1 MINSALLKIVGKEI
15 AWFALA
21 ILLSYM
27 MMYCLY
33 LLIEA
38 LGFAVSSAAPAAV
51 GGMTPMGLLVS
62 LFAQDLA
69 FLLCAAQRIKNER
82 ESIDD
87 WKSSA
92 PQISLPQKIGLGVFA
107 ALVLLVAVYLQEA
120 VLSLFFDPNE
130 LMKSYWEGA
139 RNFNPEEK
147 TFLFFFMVISGPV
160 VEELYF
166 REAMLGSIW
175 RAGFSRFAEIF
186 SCQVFG
192 VIKLDFLHIFAYVIY
207 AAGLSLL
214 YLKTKSA
221 AVPIFAHV
229 ATNCLVYFMLFVN

>member
-1 MINSALLKIVGKEI
+1 MNSALLKIIGKEV

-21 ILLSYM
+21 TFLAYI
-27 MMYCLY
+27 MMYGFY
-33 LLIEA
+33 LLIESW
-38 LGFAVSSAAPAAV
+38 GFAVNSGDPAAV
-51 GGMTPMGLLVS
+51 DGLTPMALLVS

-69 FLLCAAQRIKNER
+69 FLLCALRRMSSER
-82 ESIDD
+82 AGIED

-92 PQISLPQKIGLGVFA
+92 PELSLPRKIGLGVIA
-107 ALVLLVAVYLQEA
+107 AVVMLFAVYLQEA

-130 LMKSYWEGA
+130 LMKSYWDGVK
-139 RNFNPEEK
+139 NFGPGEK

-175 RAGFSRFAEIF
+175 RAGFARFAVVF
-186 SCQVFG
+186 SCMVFG
-192 VIKLDFLHIFAYVIY
+192 VIHFDFLHIFAYVIY

-214 YLKTKSA
+214 YLKTKSVT
-221 AVPIFAHV
+221 VPIFAHV
-229 ATNCLVYFMLFVN
+229 TVNCLIYFMFFVN